1 MDVTGHPTR
10 EHLAG
15 HREGERGQVLV
26 LVILFLV
33 VLLGM
38 AAMVVDVG
46 YAYYAHR
53 SLQASADAAA
63 LAGAQELPDGSKA
76 TQVARQ
82 YGGEPGQKNYRDN
95 LPNVTTHVTTKCI
108 ASVPGCDPVNAIVVT
123 EKAARVPT
131 IFAKVL
137 GIDNFS
143 VSVKSTACS
152 PCGVK
157 PLDIMLVL
165 DRTGSMCQDHW
176 GNSDPNCTDLN
187 NARDGMKEFLKN
199 FDAEI
204 QWIGLGV
211 LPPATSVG
219 NRCTKPDSNN
229 YNSRSAAYTI
239 VQLSKDYAKN
249 GVLNTNSNL
258 VQTINCMKGNGTT
271 AYANAIEAAQTE
283 LDRGGRADVQDVV
296 VFLSDGAA
304 NTGPTYYSTS
314 SPYRRQPC
322 HQGIWSSNGLK
333 ARGTIVYSIGY
344 DLDALNGG
352 ANKCQSY
359 TGANE
364 MPAITAYA
372 ALQQIA
378 TSTAH
383 FYNKPDPGQLR
394 TIFNQIAA
402 DMSRG
407 SSALIDNDYQ

>member
-1 MDVTGHPTR
+1 VTENRTR
-10 EHLAG
+10 LPLAG
-15 HREGERGQVLV
+15 HCRGERGQVLV
-26 LVILFLV
+26 LLILFLV

-76 TQVARQ
+76 TQIAKQ

-95 LPNVTTHVTTKCI
+95 VPNVTTTVTTKCI
-108 ASVPGCDPVNAIVVT
+108 QSVPGCAPVNAVVVT
-123 EKAARVPT
+123 ERAAKVPT

-137 GIDNFS
+137 GIDDFTI
-143 VSVKSTACS
+143 SVKSTACS

-176 GNSDPNCTDLN
+176 GNNDPACTDLN
-187 NARDGMKEFLKN
+187 NARDGMREFLKN
-199 FDAEI
+199 FDASI
-204 QWIGLGV
+204 QWVGLAV

-219 NRCTKPDSNN
+219 NRCATPDTAN
-229 YNSRSAAYTI
+229 YNSRSSPYTI
-239 VQLSKDYAKN
+239 VQLSKDYVKN
-249 GVLNTNSNL
+249 GVLLTNSNL
-258 VQTINCMKGNGTT
+258 VQTLNCQRASGRT
-271 AYANAIEAAQTE
+271 AYANALEAAQAE
-283 LDRGGRADVQDVV
+283 LDRGGRSDVQDVI

-304 NTGPTYYSTS
+304 NIGPTYYSTT

-322 HQGIWSSNGLK
+322 HQGIWSAAPMKS
-333 ARGTIVYSIGY
+333 RGTIIYSIGY

-352 ANKCQSY
+352 ANRCESY
-359 TGANE
+359 SGADE
-364 MPAITAYA
+364 SPAITAYST
-372 ALQQIA
+372 LQQIA
-378 TSTAH
+378 SSPDH
-383 FYNKPDPGQLR
+383 FYNQPDPGQLR

-407 SSALIDNDYQ
+407 SSALIDNDFQ

>member
-1 MDVTGHPTR
+1 
-10 EHLAG
+10 
-15 HREGERGQVLV
+15 VLV

-76 TQVARQ
+76 TQLARQ

-95 LPNVTTHVTTKCI
+95 IPNVKTTVTTKCI
-108 ASVPGCDPVNAIVVT
+108 QSVPGCDPVNAVVVT
-123 EKAARVPT
+123 ERAAKVPT
-131 IFAKVL
+131 IFARVL
-137 GIDNFS
+137 GIDNFT
-143 VSVKSTACS
+143 VNVKSTACS

-176 GNSDPNCTDLN
+176 GRSDPGCTDLN
-187 NARDGMKEFLKN
+187 NARDGMREFLKN
-199 FDAEI
+199 FDAST
-204 QWIGLGV
+204 QWVGLGV

-219 NRCTKPDSNN
+219 NRCATPDTPN

-249 GVLNTNSNL
+249 GVLNSSSNL
-258 VQTINCMKGNGTT
+258 VQTINCQKANGRT
-271 AYANAIEAAQTE
+271 AYANALEAAQSE

-304 NTGPTYYSTS
+304 NIGPTYYSTT
-314 SPYRRQPC
+314 SPYRKQPC
-322 HQGIWSSNGLK
+322 HQGIWSAAPMKS
-333 ARGTIVYSIGY
+333 RGTIIYSIGY

-352 ANKCQSY
+352 ANQCEDYNSNPEK
-359 TGANE
+359 
-364 MPAITAYA
+364 PAITAYS
-372 ALQQIA
+372 ALSQIA
-378 TSTAH
+378 TSANH

>member
-1 MDVTGHPTR
+1 VTEKRIRSTF
-10 EHLAG
+10 AG
-15 HREGERGQVLV
+15 HRAGERGQVLV

-63 LAGAQELPDGSKA
+63 LAGAQELPDPSRA
-76 TQVARQ
+76 TQLAKQ

-95 LPNVTTHVTTKCI
+95 IPNVTTNVTTKCI
-108 ASVPGCDPVNAIVVT
+108 SSVPGCDPVNAVIVT
-123 EKAARVPT
+123 ERAARVPT

-137 GIDNFS
+137 GIDNFTI
-143 VSVKSTACS
+143 SVKSTACS

-176 GNSDPNCTDLN
+176 GNNDPACTDLN

-219 NRCTKPDSNN
+219 NRCTLPDTAN
-229 YNSRSAAYTI
+229 YNSRTAAYTI

-249 GVLNTNSNL
+249 GVLNSNSNL
-258 VQTINCMKGNGTT
+258 VQTINCQKANGRT
-271 AYANAIEAAQTE
+271 AYANAIEAAQAE
-283 LDRGGRADVQDVV
+283 LDRGGRTDVQDVI

-304 NTGPTYYSTS
+304 NIGPTYYPTT

-322 HQGIWSSNGLK
+322 HQGIWSAAPLK
-333 ARGTIVYSIGY
+333 ARGTIIYSIGY

-352 ANKCQSY
+352 ANKCESY
-359 TGANE
+359 TGADE
-364 MPAITAYA
+364 SPAITAYST
-372 ALQQIA
+372 LQQIA
-378 TSTAH
+378 TSSEH
-383 FYNKPDPGQLR
+383 FFNKPDPGQLR
-394 TIFNQIAA
+394 TIFNKIAA

-407 SSALIDNDYQ
+407 SSALIDNDFQ